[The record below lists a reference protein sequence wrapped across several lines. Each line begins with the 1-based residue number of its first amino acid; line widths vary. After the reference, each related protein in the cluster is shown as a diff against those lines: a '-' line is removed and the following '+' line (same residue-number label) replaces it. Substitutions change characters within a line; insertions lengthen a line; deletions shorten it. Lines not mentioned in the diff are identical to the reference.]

1 MQNMHNSLHLHLFE
15 INVQPSSLQQLH
27 PVIRRPF
34 SLHDRRYR
42 ASLGGMLVFID
53 EFFHRLKNKRGGEW
67 EVASNRK
74 IGEVV
79 RGSMGL

>member
-1 MQNMHNSLHLHLFE
+1 MCVDLTSFNVLLFS
-15 INVQPSSLQQLH
+15 IRRSHV
-27 PVIRRPF
+27 VIRRPF